1 MKAIRRV
8 FLVIL
13 GLLMMGTGIFFLLAT
28 FLPLGGYG
36 TGILDLYGQT
46 VLLYAGGAL
55 AVAGLIPLLLGFSP
69 PHQKRPEALLQTGE
83 FGEVRITLNA
93 LENMVLRVVQQM
105 RGIRDSSRRVVYTP
119 HGLVVY
125 LQVKVLPDQKL
136 PDLTGE
142 LQSNVK
148 NYLEEITGIIVSEVK
163 VNVENII
170 LDQVPVKVK

>member
-8 FLVIL
+8 LLVIL
-13 GLLMMGTGIFFLLAT
+13 GLLIIGTGVFLLLAT
-28 FLPLGGYG
+28 FQPAGRPGANLLK
-36 TGILDLYGQT
+36 LYGQT
-46 VLLYAGGAL
+46 ALLSVGGAL
-55 AVAGLIPLLLGFSP
+55 AVIGLILLLLGISP
-69 PHQKRPEALLQTGE
+69 LQKKAAAVLQTGE
-83 FGEVRITLNA
+83 LGEVRITMDA

-105 RGIRDSSRRVVYTP
+105 RGIRDSSRKVVYTP

-125 LQVKVLPDQKL
+125 LHVKVLPDQKL

-142 LQSNVK
+142 LQYKVK

-163 VNVENII
+163 VDVENII